1 MQMRM
6 QSKEIFF
13 FLFFYALGEEQEQRE
28 QREEE
33 HEARLVE
40 LGLGECHELP
50 VHRLL

>member
-6 QSKEIFF
+6 QKREIFF
-13 FLFFYALGEEQEQRE
+13 SSFSYELGEKQELRE
-28 QREEE
+28 QRREE

-40 LGLGECHELP
+40 LGLGECPELP